1 MCALREAWGHGFSWN
16 RQVEMKDKKRLSEK
30 GIHKRTFGFRETQ
43 IVTEILKH
51 EVQEGKH
58 SIPAKEGKKASTAAS

>member
-1 MCALREAWGHGFSWN
+1 MCALREAWGHGFSSN
-16 RQVEMKDKKRLSEK
+16 REVEMKEKKRLSKK

-43 IVTEILKH
+43 IVPEILKH

-58 SIPAKEGKKASTAAS
+58 SILAMEGKKASIAAS

>member
-1 MCALREAWGHGFSWN
+1 
-16 RQVEMKDKKRLSEK
+16 MKDKKRLSEK